1 VERLLLASSVELR
14 CLSGSHGKKE
24 GAQGQQK
31 QGPSE
36 FGTIRFRV
44 GKRLAVDLFAGWRFE
59 RIRESGFISNE

>member
-1 VERLLLASSVELR
+1 VEQSLLAISVELGS
-14 CLSGSHGKKE
+14 LSGSHGKIE

-44 GKRLAVDLFAGWRFE
+44 GKRLAVDLFAGWRFG
-59 RIRESGFISNE
+59 RMRESGFISNE